1 MGLVLC
7 EHCTGVCCKY
17 VALPLDRPTTMRDFS
32 DMRWY
37 LMHENITVFVEDGD
51 WYVQF
56 ATACRNLEPDNRC
69 GIYETRPQICREYKA
84 GECDYES
91 GTHDYE
97 HLFTQPEQVDAYAAR
112 WQKKQRAKRAGAKKK
127 RATPAKRKSA

>member
-1 MGLVLC
+1 MGTILC
-7 EHCTGVCCKY
+7 EHCTAVCCKY
-17 VALPLDRPTTMRDFS
+17 VALPIDRPTTLRDFN

-37 LMHENITVFVEDGD
+37 LMHEGVSVFVEDGD

-56 ATACRNLEPDNRC
+56 ATACRNLEPDNHC

-91 GTHDYE
+91 GMHDYE
-97 HLFTQPEQVDAYAAR
+97 HLFTRPEHIDAYTAQ
-112 WQKKQRAKRAGAKKK
+112 WQKKRRAKRAGAKKK
-127 RATPAKRKSA
+127 RATPAKRKPA